1 MNESQELPEFAI
13 LQNSRTKA
21 TAIWTKIGGWSDAP
35 EKDYDHLRLLAT
47 LIRTDPNP
55 VKIVRAIAKE
65 NGEDL
70 A

>member
-1 MNESQELPEFAI
+1 
-13 LQNSRTKA
+13 
-21 TAIWTKIGGWSDAP
+21 
-35 EKDYDHLRLLAT
+35 LAT